1 MSVVVYNNEPIEN
14 ALKRLH
20 REVMI
25 EEVLDKVKE
34 KQYYIKKSKT
44 RSEFKQ
50 QWAKRK
56 KRRRTETRRQK
67 RRGL

>member
-34 KQYYIKKSKT
+34 KQYYIKKSKY

-56 KRRRTETRRQK
+56 KRRRTETRRK
-67 RRGL
+67 RRRGL

>member
-34 KQYYIKKSKT
+34 KQYYIKESKH

-56 KRRRTETRRQK
+56 KRRRTETRRK
-67 RRGL
+67 RRRGL